1 MEAPYVN
8 TKISSKETNLLA
20 RSNKK
25 IKMDDATILYDSF
38 THIYLV
44 FCLFSIYKMSWY
56 SLFYI
61 LKALLDVRLK
71 KSKLKIID
79 RFNIRSISCAE
90 LEL

>member
-44 FCLFSIYKMSWY
+44 FCLFSIYKMS
-56 SLFYI
+56 
-61 LKALLDVRLK
+61 
-71 KSKLKIID
+71 
-79 RFNIRSISCAE
+79 
-90 LEL
+90 

>member
-25 IKMDDATILYDSF
+25 IKMDGATILYNSF

-56 SLFYI
+56 SLFYV
-61 LKALLDVRLK
+61 LNALLDVRLK
-71 KSKLKIID
+71 KK
-79 RFNIRSISCAE
+79 
-90 LEL
+90 